1 MPPRTPRTVRN
12 QQKDP
17 PATTRDRAGGTEQAF
32 LRTATELFRDKGF
45 HGTSISDVASAMGV
59 TNASLYYYFSSKQEL
74 LLRVLRSGMET
85 FLESLEDIVAT
96 DRPAREKLELAVA
109 NHLRFVF
116 ERGDAVAVFLR
127 ERRFLQ
133 APHLDEYQPRIDRY
147 DELFTAII
155 EEGVASG
162 ELPPVDPRLAS
173 LVVLGAINSTIEW
186 YRPEGRLDEDRLAGE
201 IIDLLLNRMLR
212 SED

>member
-1 MPPRTPRTVRN
+1 LPPRTPRTRRE
-12 QQKDP
+12 QTDQSAAP
-17 PATTRDRAGGTEQAF
+17 RDRAGGTEQAF

-59 TNASLYYYFSSKQEL
+59 TNASLYYYFSSKQDL

-85 FLESLEDIVAT
+85 FLESLEEIVAT
-96 DRPAREKLELAVA
+96 DLPAREKLEMAVA

-127 ERRFLQ
+127 ERRFLEQ
-133 APHLDEYQPRIDRY
+133 PHLDEYQPRIDRY
-147 DELFTAII
+147 DELFTSII
-155 EEGVASG
+155 EEAVAAG

-173 LVVLGAINSTIEW
+173 LVILGAINSTIEW
-186 YRPEGRLDEDRLAGE
+186 YRPQGRLDEGRLAGE
-201 IIDLLLNRMLR
+201 IIDLLLHRMLR

>member
-1 MPPRTPRTVRN
+1 MPPRTQRDGRRDPAAPRERG
-12 QQKDP
+12 
-17 PATTRDRAGGTEQAF
+17 AGTEQAF

-45 HGTSISDVASAMGV
+45 HGTSISDVAKAMGV

-96 DRPAREKLELAVA
+96 DRPAREKLELAIA

-127 ERRFLQ
+127 ERRFLEDS
-133 APHLDEYQPRIDRY
+133 HLAEYQPRIDRY
-147 DELFTAII
+147 DELFRAIV

-162 ELPPVDPRLAS
+162 ELPPVDPRLAA
-173 LVVLGAINSTIEW
+173 LVILGAINSTIEW
-186 YRPEGRLDEDRLAGE
+186 YRPDGRLGEQELAEE
-201 IIDLLLNRMLR
+201 IVDLLLHRMLR
-212 SED
+212 AGA